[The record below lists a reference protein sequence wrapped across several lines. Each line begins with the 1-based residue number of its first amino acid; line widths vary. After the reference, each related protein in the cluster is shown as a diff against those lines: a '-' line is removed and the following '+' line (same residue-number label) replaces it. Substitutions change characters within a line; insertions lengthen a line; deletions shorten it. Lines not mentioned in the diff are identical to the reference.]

1 MSKKIPPLL
10 QSQKIT
16 FDSILGSGCVIH
28 GKLETKANYHV
39 VGQVLGDIVELEVGN
54 AILWIDK
61 YAYVRG
67 NISFS
72 NVVLEGKLEGNMAVS
87 GIVEVCSGATI
98 NGDIESERL
107 HVDPNAR
114 INGRLRC
121 RNGTQFDGALKNFT
135 SDTDLRY

>member
-39 VGQVLGDIVELEVGN
+39 VGQVLGDIVELEGSN

-61 YAYVRG
+61 YAFVRG

-72 NVVLEGKLEGNMAVS
+72 NVVLAGKLEGNMTVS

-114 INGRLRC
+114 INGRLSS
-121 RNGTQFDGALKNFT
+121 RNGAELDGALKNLS
-135 SDTDLRY
+135 SDTGLGY